1 MRCKRLMQTVLM
13 GTMVMAMAAGCSK
26 PESGGD
32 TSSAPPASSAEQSK
46 AAGEGQADKEEPK
59 AEETKAEETKAVYPP
74 GTITIY
80 GVGQPQYLQEY
91 YDAWLE
97 RNQDI
102 ASGINIEIVQTE
114 GHAQSREKITMTS
127 LAGADDD
134 LPDAVYLD
142 PVNIMDLSQG
152 GLLKEETEY
161 LQPYIEQMVD
171 GAVADATVNG
181 KIYGLPE
188 SVRPNVLF
196 YNKDIF
202 DQYGIDPSMMSTF
215 DGYVE
220 AGRQLKE
227 KSGGTVYLS
236 YISPGSRTWR
246 YWGRRGLMPQA
257 NARIWDDQGNIVIG
271 EDEGT
276 KLALGTLDTLYQ
288 EGLLLKSEI
297 MEPALYDAINAQQV
311 ATFYIGA
318 FWDEFM
324 RKNCQDTAGQW
335 RVMPSPVFESVGRAG
350 APVSSYFCIVNKGDN
365 VYAGLLEQ
373 LWHDFTFDTESRN
386 TWVKAMEAQN
396 APYANPV
403 SLKML
408 EDEFWREP
416 SEFYGGD
423 SFREM
428 EGLCL
433 ENGAANLV
441 VTPQDAEADGIITA
455 ELENY
460 VAGNQTMEQA
470 IANMDKNLKAKI
482 GKAEIIK

>member
-1 MRCKRLMQTVLM
+1 MKKRLLAATLM
-13 GTMVMAMAAGCSK
+13 TAMVVTMTAGCSGGGDK
-26 PESGGD
+26 TSGQPAETAKQEQSGGEAAKAGD
-32 TSSAPPASSAEQSK
+32 NAE
-46 AAGEGQADKEEPK
+46 A
-59 AEETKAEETKAVYPP
+59 KAVYPA
-74 GTITIY
+74 GTVTIY
-80 GVGQPQYLQEY
+80 GNGQPQYLQEY

-102 ASGINIEIVQTE
+102 AAGVKIEIVQTE
-114 GHAQSREKITMTS
+114 SQAQSREKITMTS
-127 LAGADDD
+127 LAGATDD
-134 LPDAVYLD
+134 LPDAVFLD

-152 GLLKEETEY
+152 GLLNDETEFV
-161 LQPYIEQMVD
+161 QPFISQMVD
-171 GAVADATVNG
+171 GAAADATINS

-202 DQYGIDPSMMSTF
+202 EKYGVDPAQMSTF
-215 DGYVE
+215 DGYIE

-257 NARIWDDQGNIVIG
+257 NARIWDQDGNIVIG

-297 MEPALYDAINAQQV
+297 MEPALYDAINNQQV

-324 RKNCQDTAGQW
+324 RKNCQNTSGQW
-335 RVMPSPVFESVGRAG
+335 RVLPSPSFEGIDKAG
-350 APVSSYFCIVNKGDN
+350 APVSAYFCIVNKGDN
-365 VYAGLLEQ
+365 VYQGLLEK
-373 LWHDFTFDTESRN
+373 LWTDFTFDTESRN
-386 TWVKAMEAQN
+386 TWVKSMESQN
-396 APYANPV
+396 APYANPI
-403 SLKML
+403 SLEML
-408 EDEFWREP
+408 KDDFWKEP
-416 SEFYGGD
+416 SEFYGGE

-428 EGLCL
+428 EGKCL
-433 ENGAANLV
+433 ENGAVNLA
-441 VTPQDAEADGIITA
+441 VTPQDAEADEIITA

-460 VAGNQTMEQA
+460 VAGNQTIDQA